1 MFLIF
6 FLKYNILLAK
16 YHISVFHKGFKQLYC
31 VKNVII
37 WWLQLY
43 MLNCTFDPSCI
54 MIVRLWCPSFQL
66 RYFGLPY
73 IPIVQFWSIGFQLHD
88 FDLLSITIVWFWCPS
103 IQIVTIRT
111 LCHYVVFH
119 TKNLCN
125 TCETDFIES
134 GRLSAVLKHTVIK
147 GTDYNNWDT

>member
-6 FLKYNILLAK
+6 FEKYNILLAK
-16 YHISVFHKGFKQLYC
+16 YHIKCFPQRFQTVVLCEKRDYMM
-31 VKNVII
+31 IAI
-37 WWLQLY
+37 

-66 RYFGLPY
+66 RDFGLPY

-103 IQIVTIRT
+103 IPIVTIRT
-111 LCHYVVFH
+111 LCHCVVFN

-125 TCETDFIES
+125 TCETDFTES

-147 GTDYNNWDT
+147 GIDYNNWDT